1 MTALGVQINYQRL
14 LDLLPS
20 YLERKDDAFKAQIP
34 TFINLAENRLATDM
48 KQIGFQAVVTGNLP
62 TQSAMAKPVFWKE
75 TISFTYK
82 VGDEWKELKLRQLEY
97 LKKYWPRASVMKEPV
112 FYADYNSNN
121 FYLAPTPDVA
131 YEFELVYYAR
141 LEPLSKDNQTNWMT
155 LNAPQALL
163 YASLWEAAIWCVN
176 AEAEQ
181 RWMQHYQIAIGG
193 QITEDKERK
202 ADRNVVVS

>member
-1 MTALGVQINYQRL
+1 MTVPGVQLTYQRIV
-14 LDLLPS
+14 DLLPS
-20 YLERKDDAFKAQIP
+20 YLERKDDAFKNQIP

-48 KQIGFQAVVTGNLP
+48 KQEGFQAVVTGNFI
-62 TQSAMAKPVFWKE
+62 TANVMQKPAFWRQ
-75 TISFTYK
+75 TISFSYK

-112 FYADYNSNN
+112 FYADYNANN
-121 FYLAPTPDVA
+121 FYIAPTPDFT

-141 LEPLSKDNQTNWMT
+141 LEPLSTDNQTNWMT

-181 RWMQHYQIAIGG
+181 RWMQHYQIATGG
-193 QITEDKERK
+193 LINEDKERK